1 MKKQM
6 IKPLDSAGIGRQIK
20 IRRKMMHLT
29 QKDLALAADISVN
42 YLAMLEAG
50 RRSASR
56 SVLTLLAKRLNVK
69 TEELLYGSEY
79 QSFLNYETY
88 VKLSKTYPP
97 KEVEEALRV
106 ASIFLEIKN

>member
-6 IKPLDSAGIGRQIK
+6 IKPLDSVGIGRQIK
-20 IRRKMMHLT
+20 TRRKMMHLT

-50 RRSASR
+50 RRSASK

-69 TEELLYGSEY
+69 TEELLYGAEY
-79 QSFLNYETY
+79 LSYLNYETY

-106 ASIFLEIKN
+106 ASIFLEVKN

>member
-1 MKKQM
+1 MKIPM

-20 IRRKMMHLT
+20 SKRKMMHLT

-50 RRSASR
+50 KRSASKT
-56 SVLTLLAKRLNVK
+56 VLNLLAKRLNVK

-79 QSFLNYETY
+79 QSYLNYETY
-88 VKLSKTYPP
+88 VKLSKTYTP
-97 KEVEEALRV
+97 KEMEEALKF
-106 ASIFLEIKN
+106 ASIFLEVKN